1 MRYRPFRRSLTA
13 PALAL
18 AAATTVLAVGAP
30 AHASTAS
37 PNGYVLYKSFGW
49 PDACSSA
56 GYAGQQAHQWSYYYC
71 DMIAPASWDAAG
83 LYDLYVSY

>member
-1 MRYRPFRRSLTA
+1 MRRIATMLGVA
-13 PALAL
+13 AL
-18 AAATTVLAVGAP
+18 AALPTTVGLTAE
-30 AHASTAS
+30 AHASPS
-37 PNGYVLYKSFGW
+37 SYVLYKSYGW

-71 DMIAPASWDAAG
+71 TTVYPTNWTAPG